1 MPPFFPQEK
10 SSGTSSH
17 THLAA
22 PPQSRSIVLPQKGRP
37 VYLTCTIRSLPPA
50 RTRGVLMAGQ
60 GEEDGARF
68 PDSMLGRKRV
78 SRACRACRAS
88 KKRCDYMLPCSNCS
102 KKGMAASCMAAEA
115 LGTKKPST
123 ITVSRSGRTARGAAH
138 EDDGGSESLE
148 NTESRSRSPPLL
160 PARDPVASGRQSD
173 PTEARA
179 RGASPSEVENHRM
192 LLGSNGEK
200 GSGPFCPSYTPCPSP
215 VRLTVM
221 FHHSIHRR
229 LRGHILPPVYPEDFD
244 KVLWPVEIHGE

>member
-1 MPPFFPQEK
+1 
-10 SSGTSSH
+10 
-17 THLAA
+17 
-22 PPQSRSIVLPQKGRP
+22 
-37 VYLTCTIRSLPPA
+37 
-50 RTRGVLMAGQ
+50 MAGQ

-78 SRACRACRAS
+78 SRACKACRAS

-115 LGTKKPST
+115 LGTKKPGT
-123 ITVSRSGRTARGAAH
+123 ITVSGGRTARGAAH

-160 PARDPVASGRQSD
+160 PTRDPVISGRQSD

-200 GSGPFCPSYTPCPSP
+200 GSGPLCCRTCYAFPQ
-215 VRLTVM
+215 RN
-221 FHHSIHRR
+221 
-229 LRGHILPPVYPEDFD
+229 
-244 KVLWPVEIHGE
+244 